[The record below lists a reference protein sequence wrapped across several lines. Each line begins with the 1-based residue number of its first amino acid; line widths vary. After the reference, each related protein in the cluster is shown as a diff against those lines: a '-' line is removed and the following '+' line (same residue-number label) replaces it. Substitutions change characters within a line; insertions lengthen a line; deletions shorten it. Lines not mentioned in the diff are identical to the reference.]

1 MRMEEMVAISVSLQ
15 DINCAPRERNQSP
28 LAKRLLFEGRLGS
41 GGSRDKLE
49 KLPKGIHGIHG
60 GREILSL
67 SLPDIIPIQLNLFR
81 SVSVLEKLVP

>member
-1 MRMEEMVAISVSLQ
+1 MRIEEMVAISVSLQ

-67 SLPDIIPIQLNLFR
+67 SA
-81 SVSVLEKLVP
+81 

>member
-41 GGSRDKLE
+41 SGSRDKLE

-67 SLPDIIPIQLNLFR
+67 SA
-81 SVSVLEKLVP
+81 

>member
-28 LAKRLLFEGRLGS
+28 LAKRLLFEGRLGAVV
-41 GGSRDKLE
+41 
-49 KLPKGIHGIHG
+49 
-60 GREILSL
+60 RETNWRSYRKESMEFTAVAKFSL